1 MRDRETGKLLFILQK
16 KKVGRMRQGSRERKQ
31 DLWRE
36 RAANVSR
43 VSKRTLKLT
52 HGGLRNNLFGRFMW
66 LLTLA
71 EVDSLHPRVD
81 LWLRLGR

>member
-1 MRDRETGKLLFILQK
+1 
-16 KKVGRMRQGSRERKQ
+16 MRQGSRERKQ

>member
-1 MRDRETGKLLFILQK
+1 
-16 KKVGRMRQGSRERKQ
+16 MRQRSREKERKQ

-52 HGGLRNNLFGRFMW
+52 HGGLRNNLFVRFMW

-71 EVDSLHPRVD
+71 EVYSLHPRVD
-81 LWLRLGR
+81 LWLCLGC